1 MLVLNL
7 LNCLKSL
14 TDPVVTLAGEALTED
29 EKHVTVLS
37 IPLTFHLAG
46 SNCQVP
52 GSAFKRPVC
61 VSGGSMPTQISPG
74 LLALKDVDWR
84 RVHFFFCDERVVP
97 FNSPES
103 TYGVYKALLFDRLP
117 DLPVENVHKISVE
130 GTAAEA
136 AAKYQSDIMI
146 FFGTDQG
153 YPAFDLLLL
162 GLGPDGHTCSLFP
175 NHELLST
182 EDLVVA
188 PITDSP
194 KPPPNRV
201 TLTLPVIN
209 KSKHVAFLVTGQ
221 SKAEVVAVGFT
232 PFSCLICRCLTKLS
246 M

>member
-1 MLVLNL
+1 MPRIIINDDLDSFSDAAVKAIHAVIQQATNL
-7 LNCLKSL
+7 GNN
-14 TDPVVTLAGEALTED
+14 V
-29 EKHVTVLS
+29 S
-37 IPLTFHLAG
+37 IGL
-46 SNCQVP
+46 
-52 GSAFKRPVC
+52 
-61 VSGGSMPTQISPG
+61 SGGSMPTQISPG

-175 NHELLST
+175 NHELLSVS
-182 EDLVVA
+182 LHPA
-188 PITDSP
+188 AC
-194 KPPPNRV
+194 
-201 TLTLPVIN
+201 LP
-209 KSKHVAFLVTGQ
+209 
-221 SKAEVVAVGFT
+221 
-232 PFSCLICRCLTKLS
+232 LS
-246 M
+246 Y